1 MRFARSFGRRAF
13 STLLSRETLNPNV
26 LKAEYAVR
34 GKVLIEA
41 DKLNQVLKT
50 PNNNLPFEQII
61 YCNIGNPQQLK
72 QQPIT
77 FNRNVISCILSAD
90 LMEFARKHKIF
101 NKDVIARAEKYLDN
115 IDGNSG
121 AYTHSQGL
129 QVVRQEVADF
139 INTRDNLK
147 INQTVPSRIFLTDG
161 ASPACQMA
169 LKCIIRDRNDGI
181 MIPIPQYPLYSASI
195 ELFGGSQIPYYLD
208 EENGWALS
216 TDNLEKSYQ
225 AAKAEGRQ
233 IRALVVINPGN
244 PTGQVMSVEN
254 MRDVAEWCHK
264 REVVLMADE
273 VYQENIYASGKSFTS
288 FRKVV
293 NEIGGDLEREIQ
305 LLSFH
310 SVSKGFL
317 GECGRRGGYMEVSNS
332 VPSEVVDEMYKI
344 ASVNLCPNVD
354 GQLMVG
360 LMVNPPKEGDESY
373 EQYVAERGAILS
385 SLGRRAKRLVNILN
399 TLPGV
404 TCNDAEGAM
413 YAFPK
418 IEIPQRAVDEAKKQ
432 GLTPDTFYVMSL
444 LRATGICVVPGSGF
458 GQKPGTF
465 HFRTTFLPPE
475 SSMDQVGE
483 MVSKF
488 HKDFVQQWS

>member
-1 MRFARSFGRRAF
+1 MIIIQ
-13 STLLSRETLNPNV
+13 LLYSRETLNPNV
-26 LKAEYAVR
+26 LRAEYAVR

-41 DKLNQVLKT
+41 DRLNQQLKT
-50 PNNNLPFEQII
+50 PNSNLPFKEII

-77 FNRNVISCILSAD
+77 FNRNVISCVLSKD
-90 LMEFARKHKIF
+90 LMEFAKKNNLF
-101 NKDVIARAEKYLDN
+101 NKDVVARAQKYLDN

-129 QVVRQEVADF
+129 AIVRQEVANF
-139 INTRDNLK
+139 INKRDDLKTNLSDP
-147 INQTVPSRIFLTDG
+147 TRIFLTDG

-195 ELFGGSQIPYYLD
+195 ELFGGSQIPYFLN
-208 EENGWALS
+208 EENGWSLS
-216 TDNLEKSYQ
+216 VENLEKSYQ
-225 AAKAEGRQ
+225 EAKKNGKVV
-233 IRALVVINPGN
+233 RALVVINPGN
-244 PTGQVMSVEN
+244 PTGQVMN
-254 MRDVAEWCHK
+254 AEDMKEVVQWCHK
-264 REVVLMADE
+264 RQVVLMADE
-273 VYQENIYASGKSFTS
+273 VYQENIYASGKKFTS
-288 FRKVV
+288 FRRVA
-293 NEIGGDLEREIQ
+293 NEIGGDVERELQ

-317 GECGRRGGYMEVSNS
+317 GECGRRGGYMEISNS
-332 VPSEVVDEMYKI
+332 VPSDVVAEMYKM

-360 LMVNPPKEGDESY
+360 LMVNPPAQGDESY
-373 EQYVAERGAILS
+373 EQYVGERNAILS
-385 SLGRRAKRLVNILN
+385 SLGRRAKKLVSILN

-404 TCNDAEGAM
+404 SCNDAEGAM

-418 IEIPQRAVDEAKKQ
+418 IEIPERAVQEAKRLE
-432 GLTPDTFYVMSL
+432 LTPDTFYVMEL
-444 LRATGICVVPGSGF
+444 LQATGICVIPGSGF
-458 GQKPGTF
+458 GQKSGTF

-475 SSMDQVGE
+475 NSMEQVGE
-483 MVSKF
+483 KIEKF
-488 HKDFVQQWS
+488 HKSFIQKWGNSKL